1 MDIRLLSSTL
11 DTLSNIFMVLKGK
24 KKNNSIEHIIFYIAN
39 FFKSQSDTKI
49 LIKTIF
55 ENKIGLN
62 IPLRKIYYQ
71 ENTT

>member
-11 DTLSNIFMVLKGK
+11 DTLSNIFMVLKG

-49 LIKTIF
+49 LTKTIF